1 MLITG
6 AGVEYRYILEKT
18 GNGYAAYAPD
28 LPGCI
33 AAGDTWAETE
43 KLIREGIII
52 YLDAL
57 AESGAPLPEPLVV
70 TPEMAAAP
78 VAAGR
83 LSVDRAARV

>member
-18 GNGYAAYAPD
+18 GNGYAAYAPE

-33 AAGDTWAETE
+33 AAGDTRAETE

-57 AESGAPLPEPLVV
+57 AESGAPLPEPMTV
-70 TPEMAAAP
+70 TPEMAAEQ